1 MHILY
6 AWLPVCHLQS
16 PSRVRW
22 PSWMACEEPCM
33 HSAVLTMEGVFQS
46 MVNLMSNRS
55 WDFHNKISFLVINS
69 ENFAGPKV
77 TGKIFQELLD

>member
-1 MHILY
+1 
-6 AWLPVCHLQS
+6 
-16 PSRVRW
+16 
-22 PSWMACEEPCM
+22 M